1 MESISEAAAQQS
13 LQAANL
19 AESIGEISVVTN
31 QNAQGASD
39 SADEMG
45 VLVSR
50 AERLGESVSVF
61 RLTA

>member
-1 MESISEAAAQQS
+1 
-13 LQAANL
+13 
-19 AESIGEISVVTN
+19 VTN